1 MVKNGLTIRFPT
13 GISRS
18 PKKKTIFCPLR
29 RIPMKTCT
37 YIYYLTQ
44 IDPLLV
50 SYFPLKIKLC
60 YSYFL
65 ALPDNFSLHRAYLLL
80 RTLGMRQIILLD
92 ESNQPS
98 GILTRKDLM
107 GFAVEEKLQASVS
120 RRDSSGDGD
129 QSNPATLVNPPSA
142 LLQNGSGGTGTIT
155 RGRLPMIP
163 ADNSPGNNETTAT
176 TTNAAVSNEAFQPT
190 YRVI

>member
-1 MVKNGLTIRFPT
+1 
-13 GISRS
+13 
-18 PKKKTIFCPLR
+18 
-29 RIPMKTCT
+29 MKTCT

-50 SYFPLKIKLC
+50 SDFHFNSKRR
-60 YSYFL
+60 YSLFVL

-129 QSNPATLVNPPSA
+129 QSNPATLVNPPSVN

-163 ADNSPGNNETTAT
+163 ADNPNSPGNNETTAT